1 MIRVPVGQIISVL
14 AIAISSALA
23 ATERLLPDDPFWKR
37 YLKCGP
43 NSLYMFLLLSNHP
56 EIDPKQLEAIPM
68 TPQGASL
75 LDLKET
81 AKRMNID
88 AEVRKYTPEEIDS
101 IPVPAIAQFKTG
113 PGSPSSNHFMVIYK
127 ADAHRIYVLDGTT
140 GEPTYFARTNL
151 ARFWTG
157 VVMAGKPMGPFSANR
172 PTTWLELA
180 CWFIAE
186 AALLLIMGRTGII
199 FERLHDRPVSIETP
213 NERCQNPIN

>member
-14 AIAISSALA
+14 AIAISSSLA

-88 AEVRKYTPEEIDS
+88 AEVRKISREIDS

-113 PGSPSSNHFMVIYK
+113 QARPQAIISWSSTRPMPIGYTFSM
-127 ADAHRIYVLDGTT
+127 ARPASR
-140 GEPTYFARTNL
+140 PTSRTNL

-157 VVMAGKPMGPFSANR
+157 VVMAGKPMDPSV
-172 PTTWLELA
+172 PTA
-180 CWFIAE
+180 PDVA
-186 AALLLIMGRTGII
+186 
-199 FERLHDRPVSIETP
+199 
-213 NERCQNPIN
+213 